1 MTDSTSAITIA
12 NPLPNPDLVADPV
25 NIGAVPWIPLG
36 VTGPREVLSVGLA
49 WKVDDGR
56 ITPVPV
62 PMTRLDGVRTGVT
75 VVTVA
80 RGVPG

>member
-12 NPLPNPDLVADPV
+12 NPLPKPDLVAEPV
-25 NIGAVPWIPLG
+25 NIGAIPWVPSG
-36 VTGPREVLSVGLA
+36 VTGVREVLSVGLT

-62 PMTRLDGVRTGVT
+62 PMMRLDGVRTEVT
-75 VVTVA
+75 A
-80 RGVPG
+80 AEGVPG

>member
-1 MTDSTSAITIA
+1 MMDSTTAITIA
-12 NPLPNPDLVADPV
+12 NPLPKPVLVADPV
-25 NIGAVPWIPLG
+25 NIGAIPWILLPLG
-36 VTGPREVLSVGLA
+36 ATGPREVLSVGLR

-75 VVTVA
+75 A
-80 RGVPG
+80 AKGVPG